1 MVYND
6 WWDPESEM
14 IQDAIID
21 FLDKIDDGDISAMA
35 ERRASSR
42 YGYLDDMMA
51 FFDEMLEEYQIE
63 YTENTYFDFCEELER
78 KLELWILNNV

>member
-6 WWDPESEM
+6 WLDPESEM

-51 FFDEMLEEYQIE
+51 FFDEMLE
-63 YTENTYFDFCEELER
+63 
-78 KLELWILNNV
+78 

>member
-6 WWDPESEM
+6 WLDPESEM

-63 YTENTYFDFCEELER
+63 YTEDIYFDFCEELER
-78 KLELWILNNV
+78 KLDNYIIDNF